1 MSNKINQRKNFVES
15 EISSIFAEK
24 FVYDYIYYIAS
35 QIFMKKLFF
44 PIVIMTIVL
53 LLNSCTSAKQ
63 VSYFQNIDSISLA
76 ASKGLYDA
84 HIMPK
89 DQLTITVVTSDPST
103 SQPFN
108 LSIQN
113 TLSADGRLNSSSGS
127 LLSYLVDNN
136 GDIDFPVV
144 GTIHVAG
151 LTKNQCEEL
160 IKSKIKPYLAESEA
174 PVVTVS
180 MSSYRVTVAGEVASP
195 KVVPVTTEKMSV
207 LEALAQAG
215 DLSIYGR
222 RDNVL
227 LIREN
232 ADGQKEAHRL
242 NLNDANII
250 NSPYYYVQQN
260 DYIYVE
266 PNKVKA
272 KNSAIGQSTTLWFS
286 FVSIL
291 TSVASLVVNIVR

>member
-1 MSNKINQRKNFVES
+1 MIEAGV
-15 EISSIFAEK
+15 
-24 FVYDYIYYIAS
+24 
-35 QIFMKKLFF
+35 
-44 PIVIMTIVL
+44 
-53 LLNSCTSAKQ
+53 
-63 VSYFQNIDSISLA
+63 
-76 ASKGLYDA
+76 
-84 HIMPK
+84 
-89 DQLTITVVTSDPST
+89 
-103 SQPFN
+103 
-108 LSIQN
+108 
-113 TLSADGRLNSSSGS
+113 
-127 LLSYLVDNN
+127 
-136 GDIDFPVV
+136 DIDFPVV
-144 GTIHVAG
+144 GTVHVAG
-151 LTKNQCEEL
+151 LTKDQCEDL
-160 IKSKIKPYLAESEA
+160 IKSKVKPYLAESEN

-180 MSSYRVTVAGEVASP
+180 MSSYRVTVAGEVTSP
-195 KVVPVTTEKMSV
+195 KVVPVSTEKMSV

-215 DLSIYGR
+215 DLTIYGR

-266 PNKVKA
+266 PNSVKA

-291 TSVASLVVNIVR
+291 TSVAALVVNIVRN

>member
-1 MSNKINQRKNFVES
+1 MPVS
-15 EISSIFAEK
+15 EICSIFAQP
-24 FVYDYIYYIAS
+24 ITIML
-35 QIFMKKLFF
+35 QRINMKKLLIPF
-44 PIVIMTIVL
+44 VLMTIVL
-53 LLNSCTSAKQ
+53 LLDACSSAKH
-63 VSYFQNIDSISLA
+63 VAYFQNIDSTSLT

-84 HIMPK
+84 RIMPK
-89 DQLTITVVTSDPST
+89 DLLTITVVTSDPST
-103 SQPFN
+103 SKPFN

-113 TLSADGRLNSSSGS
+113 TLGTDGRLGSTTGS
-127 LLSYLVDNN
+127 LLQYLVNN
-136 GDIDFPVV
+136 DGDIDFPVV
-144 GTIHVAG
+144 GTVHVAG
-151 LTKNQCEEL
+151 LTKDQCEDL
-160 IKSKIKPYLAESEA
+160 IKSKVKPYLAESEN

-180 MSSYRVTVAGEVASP
+180 MSSYRVTVAGEVTSP
-195 KVVPVTTEKMSV
+195 KVVPVSTEKMSV

-215 DLSIYGR
+215 DLTIYGR

-266 PNKVKA
+266 PNSVKA

-291 TSVASLVVNIVR
+291 TSVAALVVNIVRN

>member
-1 MSNKINQRKNFVES
+1 MPVS
-15 EISSIFAEK
+15 EICSIFAQP
-24 FVYDYIYYIAS
+24 ITIML
-35 QIFMKKLFF
+35 QRINMKKLLIPF
-44 PIVIMTIVL
+44 VLMTIVL
-53 LLNSCTSAKQ
+53 LLDACSSAKQ
-63 VSYFQNIDSISLA
+63 VAYFQNIDSTSLT

-84 HIMPK
+84 RIMPK
-89 DQLTITVVTSDPST
+89 DLLTITVVTSDPST
-103 SQPFN
+103 SKPFN

-113 TLSADGRLNSSSGS
+113 TLGTDGRLGSTTGS
-127 LLSYLVDNN
+127 LLQYLVNN
-136 GDIDFPVV
+136 DGDIDFPVV
-144 GTIHVAG
+144 GTVHVAG
-151 LTKNQCEEL
+151 LTKDQCEDL
-160 IKSKIKPYLAESEA
+160 IKSKVKPYLAESEN

-180 MSSYRVTVAGEVASP
+180 MSSYRVTVAGEVTSP
-195 KVVPVTTEKMSV
+195 KVVPVSTEKMSV

-215 DLSIYGR
+215 DLTIYGR

-266 PNKVKA
+266 PNSVKA
-272 KNSAIGQSTTLWFS
+272 KNSAIGKSTTLWFS

-291 TSVASLVVNIVR
+291 TSVAALVVNIVRN

>member
-1 MSNKINQRKNFVES
+1 MPVS
-15 EISSIFAEK
+15 EICSIFAQP
-24 FVYDYIYYIAS
+24 ITIML
-35 QIFMKKLFF
+35 QRINMKKLLIPF
-44 PIVIMTIVL
+44 VLMTIVL
-53 LLNSCTSAKQ
+53 LLDACSSAKQ
-63 VSYFQNIDSISLA
+63 VAYFQNIDSTSLT

-84 HIMPK
+84 RIMPK
-89 DQLTITVVTSDPST
+89 DLLTITVVTSDPST
-103 SQPFN
+103 SKPFN

-113 TLSADGRLNSSSGS
+113 TLGTDGRLGSTTGS
-127 LLSYLVDNN
+127 LLQYLVNN
-136 GDIDFPVV
+136 DGDIDFPVV
-144 GTIHVAG
+144 GTVQVAG
-151 LTKNQCEEL
+151 LTKDQCEDL
-160 IKSKIKPYLAESEA
+160 IKSKVKPYLAESEN

-180 MSSYRVTVAGEVASP
+180 MSSYRVTVAGEVTSP
-195 KVVPVTTEKMSV
+195 KVVPVSTEKMSV

-215 DLSIYGR
+215 DLTIYGR

-266 PNKVKA
+266 PNSVKA

-291 TSVASLVVNIVR
+291 TSVAALVVNIVRN

>member
-1 MSNKINQRKNFVES
+1 MPVS
-15 EISSIFAEK
+15 EICSIFAQP
-24 FVYDYIYYIAS
+24 ITIML
-35 QIFMKKLFF
+35 QRINMKKLLIPF
-44 PIVIMTIVL
+44 VLMTIVL
-53 LLNSCTSAKQ
+53 LLDACSSAKQ
-63 VSYFQNIDSISLA
+63 VAYFQNIDSTSLT

-84 HIMPK
+84 RIMPK
-89 DQLTITVVTSDPST
+89 DLLTITVVTSDPST
-103 SQPFN
+103 SKPFN

-113 TLSADGRLNSSSGS
+113 TLGTDGRLGSTTGS
-127 LLSYLVDNN
+127 LLQYLVNN
-136 GDIDFPVV
+136 DGDIDFPVV
-144 GTIHVAG
+144 GTVHVAG
-151 LTKNQCEEL
+151 LTKDQCEDL
-160 IKSKIKPYLAESEA
+160 IKSKVKPYLAESEN

-180 MSSYRVTVAGEVASP
+180 MSSYRVTVAGEVTSP
-195 KVVPVTTEKMSV
+195 KVVPVSTEKMSV

-215 DLSIYGR
+215 DLTIYGR

-260 DYIYVE
+260 DYFYVE
-266 PNKVKA
+266 PNSVKA

-291 TSVASLVVNIVR
+291 TSVAALVVNIVRN

>member
-1 MSNKINQRKNFVES
+1 LPVS
-15 EISSIFAEK
+15 EICSIFAQP
-24 FVYDYIYYIAS
+24 ITIML
-35 QIFMKKLFF
+35 QRINMKKLLIPF
-44 PIVIMTIVL
+44 VLMTIVL
-53 LLNSCTSAKQ
+53 LLDACSSAKQ
-63 VSYFQNIDSISLA
+63 VAYFQNIDSTSLT

-84 HIMPK
+84 RIMPK
-89 DQLTITVVTSDPST
+89 DLLTITVVTSDPST
-103 SQPFN
+103 SKPFN

-113 TLSADGRLNSSSGS
+113 TLGTDGRLGSTTGS
-127 LLSYLVDNN
+127 LLQYLVNN
-136 GDIDFPVV
+136 DGDIDFPVV
-144 GTIHVAG
+144 GTVHVAG
-151 LTKNQCEEL
+151 LTKDQCEDL
-160 IKSKIKPYLAESEA
+160 IKSKVKPYLAESEN

-180 MSSYRVTVAGEVASP
+180 MSSYRVTVAGEVTSP
-195 KVVPVTTEKMSV
+195 KVVPVSTEKMSV

-215 DLSIYGR
+215 DLTIYGR

-266 PNKVKA
+266 PNSVKA

-291 TSVASLVVNIVR
+291 TSVAALVVNIVRN